1 MLADKLIKHFT
12 VIILI
17 VFSMEV
23 LQPLEAAYKRRH
35 RNITI
40 TVRFKSVE
48 NLEDVKRAIEA
59 QQGAVVPF
67 GDALIYSGLG
77 YLMLFERASAK
88 QDYCKSKY
96 RVKDRPYFQKSN
108 YNTAE
113 LV

>member
-1 MLADKLIKHFT
+1 MLTDKLIKHFT

-17 VFSMEV
+17 VSMEV

-59 QQGAVVPF
+59 QQGTVVPF

-88 QDYCKSKY
+88 QD
-96 RVKDRPYFQKSN
+96 
-108 YNTAE
+108 
-113 LV
+113 

>member
-1 MLADKLIKHFT
+1 MLTDKLIKHFT

-35 RNITI
+35 HNI

-88 QDYCKSKY
+88 QD
-96 RVKDRPYFQKSN
+96 
-108 YNTAE
+108 
-113 LV
+113 